1 MFKFILKGD
10 DSMSKVA
17 IASTDNIN
25 INEHFGRAQGFYI
38 YEKNS
43 NNSYVLKEYRKY
55 NSPSEIKDHQHIEE
69 RTNLLCDVNIV
80 LAAQIGPNATNSL
93 QSKGIISFSVSEPI
107 EKALNTLIKKERYIK
122 NFSSCSSRGCSSCS
136 SGCS

>member
-1 MFKFILKGD
+1 
-10 DSMSKVA
+10 MSKVA

-43 NNSYVLKEYRKY
+43 NNNFVFKEYREY
-55 NSPSEIKDHQHIEE
+55 NSPSENKDHQHIEE
-69 RTNLLCDVNIV
+69 KTNLLSDVNIV
-80 LAAQIGPNATNSL
+80 LAAQIGQYSTNSL
-93 QSKGIISFSVSEPI
+93 QSKGIISFSVSGPI
-107 EKALNTLIKKERYIK
+107 EQALNTLVSKEKFIK
-122 NFSSCSSRGCSSCS
+122 NFSNCSSRGCGSCS